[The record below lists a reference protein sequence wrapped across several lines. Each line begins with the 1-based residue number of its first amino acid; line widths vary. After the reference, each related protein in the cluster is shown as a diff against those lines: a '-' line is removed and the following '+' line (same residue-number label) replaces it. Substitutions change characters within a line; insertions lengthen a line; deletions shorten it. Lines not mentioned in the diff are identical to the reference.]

1 MKLQTDTA
9 EQPEVNLTSLI
20 DVVLLLLVFFMVSTS
35 FVKETELK
43 IQLPQAEVE
52 PTTPPASESLEITI
66 TAQGSYLVN
75 QRGLVNSRPETLRR
89 ALRAAAGDRRDL
101 AVTIRADANA
111 RHQVVVTAMD
121 VAGRLG
127 FVNINIATTNQPDAD

>member
-1 MKLQTDTA
+1 MKLSPAQN
-9 EQPEVNLTSLI
+9 EEPEVNLTSLI

-35 FVKETELK
+35 FERNSELK
-43 IQLPQAEVE
+43 IELPQAETVQ
-52 PTTPPASESLEITI
+52 TTTAAAESLEIVI

-75 QRGLVNSRPETLRR
+75 NISLVNSRPTTLRQ
-89 ALRAAAGDRRDL
+89 AVMQVVGDRRDM

-121 VAGRLG
+121 VVGRLG
-127 FVNINIATTNQPDAD
+127 FVNVNIATTTQADD